1 MYYCW
6 IPEQINVKF
15 GINIHKMS
23 VTLFSGLNQRFTKSC
38 YQLWPWLILWTLY
51 IYIDENQRSI
61 IHFCIG
67 QLKITMKVL
76 ILLAVVIGNIFTLN
90 TCILHFLQQA
100 NGTRII
106 FIWSAYLIGFW
117 NRFYLRNGIIGYPIN
132 TSINWLVQIALN
144 KHQ

>member
-15 GINIHKMS
+15 GINNYTQNVSYVIFRLKPEIHEIVLS
-23 VTLFSGLNQRFTKSC
+23 TL
-38 YQLWPWLILWTLY
+38 TLVDLVNT
-51 IYIDENQRSI
+51 IYIDENLRSI

-90 TCILHFLQQA
+90 TCILHFLQHA

-117 NRFYLRNGIIGYPIN
+117 NRFYLRNEIIGYPIY